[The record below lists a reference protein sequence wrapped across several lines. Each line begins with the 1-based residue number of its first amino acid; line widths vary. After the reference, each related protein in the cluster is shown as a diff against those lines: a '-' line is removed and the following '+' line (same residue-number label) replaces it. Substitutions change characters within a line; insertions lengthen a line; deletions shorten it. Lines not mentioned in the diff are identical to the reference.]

1 LALALLAALIGSGSI
16 ATAGGKQGSDYPLMV
31 QVAYGRE
38 VGPES
43 LREQLER
50 EIVRQIS
57 DQQCFAAVDN
67 FDPEEQP
74 PQGALLFKLVVQDVD
89 DRTNWE
95 IPLAY
100 RERSGAMPD
109 TKQAQVTHLKAS
121 VALQLLTLP
130 EFIPVRRNDFTS
142 ERGYRPQ
149 YGEDA
154 KFEVRMLMLEHLA
167 EEGRKFACKGSA
179 KKLAREVERARS
191 RAASEAAASD

>member
-1 LALALLAALIGSGSI
+1 MAIPIALGGGVSVAP
-16 ATAGGKQGSDYPLMV
+16 AGGQEPSDYSLMV

-57 DQQCFAAVDN
+57 DKQCFAAVDN
-67 FDPEEQP
+67 FDPQEQP
-74 PQGALLFKLVVQDVD
+74 AQGALLFKLVVQDVE

-95 IPLAY
+95 VPLAY

-109 TKQAQVTHLKAS
+109 TKQAQVTRLKAEI
-121 VALQLLTLP
+121 ALQLLTLP
-130 EFIPVRRNDFTS
+130 DFVQVRRDDFAT

-149 YGEDA
+149 HGEDA
-154 KFEVRMLMLEHLA
+154 KYEVRMIMLEHLA

-191 RAASEAAASD
+191 RAASDPTPAN